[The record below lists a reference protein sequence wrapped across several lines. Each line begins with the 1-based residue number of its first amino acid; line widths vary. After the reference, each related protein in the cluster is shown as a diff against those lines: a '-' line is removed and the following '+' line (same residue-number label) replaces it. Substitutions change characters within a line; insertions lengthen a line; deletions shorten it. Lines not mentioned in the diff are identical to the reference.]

1 MLSRII
7 VYLFPVFLCCFN
19 LSRAQSLE
27 ELRTEITRREKAIS
41 TLKQE
46 LEQAPQSAQHISQEE
61 LSALRLNVDQVKIA
75 ADGAK
80 IAIQE
85 LEAHLLNTQKQCE
98 ALNAE
103 LQKQANPLTNSAGNG
118 ESDTAAQFAACQE
131 NVLNIGTTLTLQK
144 NLQQLIL
151 RQQGLQESLYQR
163 HNELWLQSRRA
174 NENTPYAAA
183 TALSQQLQRLK
194 AERDRLSAAL
204 PFTGDNRMRRFNQ
217 QIEMALITR
226 QILIAELQFEF
237 HNIDNRLQE
246 LQFADLSSVSLE
258 RIHQVKTELQASEQ
272 RLGAMQ
278 QQLANNMTVMEQQYG
293 LYQRQQQQIPQ
304 SVATRHQQLQEQYQA
319 FAEALTNAQAAQQ
332 LIMQGVDS
340 QYTELSKNY
349 ITSRYD
355 FVAAFAHPATFGEKL
370 GKALTT
376 FLGQYAVSFQALWH
390 SLQALS
396 TGKKTRLGI
405 ICLAIIGLTAWL
417 TSLANH
423 LVRNY
428 RNVKKISFS
437 TRLILFAFGMSKYNL
452 PYIGLLVMTWA
463 VLRVAKVPAP
473 GSQLILLLS
482 IWFLLITIPYF
493 CVHTLS
499 ESHLLTSN
507 TERYRVR
514 RVTTAA
520 AIGSLLLA
528 LVFMAQ
534 WILSEKLIIDS
545 FRWFFC
551 IFTLLISLPLWRI
564 LQNMLHFLAEEHGA
578 LYTYRIVRLIVQVIP
593 LGFFLFGCVGAF
605 GYLNLAWLMA
615 RYLLIALF
623 YTIVWVSFLGLCK
636 DISLAAK
643 KYVLSHTNNS
653 VFWAQDVINPIHSI
667 FRYGSFL
674 LLLYLLAETYNWN
687 ANIPVFRDLFVIL
700 RKPLFSGDDDSQFT
714 LMNLILLAVILYVI
728 IQFGRWMKSLC
739 YRWVYARV
747 HDTGMRNSLAVFTQ
761 YALVTL
767 GFFLALRIIG
777 LDLTAF
783 TVFAGALGVG
793 IGFGLQTIANNFIS
807 GILLLIERPLRGG
820 DIITAGNYTGTVER
834 IGMRTLTLT
843 TFDNE
848 SVILPNSDF
857 VTSAFINWSH
867 TDQIVRIVCHF
878 DLSYRHDPHDVEQA
892 LMNTLMEM
900 AKKGELIHQQDLEC
914 GVYAWDYSERG
925 VTYRVLFYLHIDDHG
940 YLRTRHKVM
949 RALWRTC
956 EQRGFEFA
964 YPKADI
970 AMRELGQDFSPNY
983 AADQMISITDNR
995 SPKL

>member
-7 VYLFPVFLCCFN
+7 VYLFPLLLWFSN
-19 LSRAQSLE
+19 LSQAQSPE
-27 ELRTEITRREKAIS
+27 ELRTEIARREKLIH
-41 TLKQE
+41 TLAQE
-46 LEQAPQSAQHISQEE
+46 LEQVPQAVSQEE

-75 ADGAK
+75 ADAAK

-85 LEAHLLNTQKQCE
+85 METRLLNTQKQCE

-103 LQKQANPLTNSAGNG
+103 LQKQANPLTNSVSKG

-131 NVLNIGTTLTLQK
+131 NVINIGTILTLQK
-144 NLQQLIL
+144 NVQQLII

-183 TALSQQLQRLK
+183 TALSQQLQKLKSERERLN
-194 AERDRLSAAL
+194 AAL
-204 PFTGDNRMRRFNQ
+204 PFIGDDRMRRFNQ

-226 QILIAELQFEF
+226 QILIVDLQLEF

-258 RIHQVKTELQASEQ
+258 RIHQVKAELSAGEQ
-272 RLGAMQ
+272 RLSAMQ
-278 QQLANNMTVMEQQYG
+278 QQLSNNMAVMEQQYA

-304 SVATRHQQLQEQYQA
+304 GIVERHRQLQEQYQA
-319 FAEALTNAQAAQQ
+319 FSEAIINAQAAQQ
-332 LIMQGVDS
+332 LIVQGVDS
-340 QYTELSKNY
+340 QYAELSKNY

-355 FVAAFAHPATFGEKL
+355 FVAAFAQPASLGEKL
-370 GKALTT
+370 GKALTA
-376 FLGQYAVSFQALWH
+376 FLGQYAVSFQALWQ
-390 SLQALS
+390 SLQVLS
-396 TGKKTRLGI
+396 AGEKARLGM

-437 TRLILFAFGMSKYNL
+437 TRLILFVFGMSKYNL

-473 GSQLILLLS
+473 GSQLILLLP

-551 IFTLLISLPLWRI
+551 VFTLLISFPLWRI

-578 LYTYRIVRLIVQVIP
+578 LYTYRIVRLIMQVIP
-593 LGFFLFGCVGAF
+593 LGFFLFGCVGAL

-615 RYLLIALF
+615 RYLLIALC
-623 YTIVWVSFLGLCK
+623 YIIVWVTFLGLCK

-687 ANIPVFRDLFVIL
+687 ANIPVFRDLFAIL
-700 RKPLFSGDDDSQFT
+700 RKPLFSGEEDSQFT
-714 LMNLILLAVILYVI
+714 LMNLILLAIILYVI

-767 GFFLALRIIG
+767 GFLLALRIIG

-867 TDQIVRIVCHF
+867 SDQIVRVVVKF

-892 LMNTLMEM
+892 LMHTLIELG
-900 AKKGELIHQQDLEC
+900 KSEQLIHQQDFEC
-914 GVYAWDYSERG
+914 GVFAWAYTERG
-925 VTYRVLFYLHIDDHG
+925 VTYRVHFYLHMDNHG
-940 YLRTRHKVM
+940 YALTRHKVI
-949 RALWRTC
+949 RALWHTC
-956 EQRGFEFA
+956 EQHNFEFA
-964 YPKADI
+964 YPKLDI
-970 AMRELGQDFSPNY
+970 AQRELEEDFMPNIS
-983 AADQMISITDNR
+983 ADDWLKKQQ
-995 SPKL
+995 PKKPKI